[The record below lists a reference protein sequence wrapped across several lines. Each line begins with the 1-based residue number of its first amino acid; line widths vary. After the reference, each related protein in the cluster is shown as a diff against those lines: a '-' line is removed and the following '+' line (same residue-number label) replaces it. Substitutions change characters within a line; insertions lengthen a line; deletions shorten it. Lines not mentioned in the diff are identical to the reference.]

1 MSKMSRYPAFS
12 LLFGWSVLIFGC
24 ASPQLSDSQ
33 YSRNGKNNDCNMQT
47 KDEVFFVDGGT
58 VDRRYT
64 YTYDT
69 NGNVLTEEVDY
80 DADGT
85 VDKLNSWTYTYD
97 SDGNMLSEERD
108 YGADGTGAE
117 RHTYTY
123 DANGNILI
131 EEVSGG
137 GLGNQRYTYT
147 YDSDGNMLTEELE
160 DEGNDWRYTYTYD
173 TNGNMLSEERDYGAD
188 GTVDERYTYTYDA
201 NGNMLSEEVYGA
213 DGTVNERYTYTY
225 DANGNMLSEE
235 VDHDADGTVD
245 KLKSWTYTYDS
256 DGNMLSAEFYG
267 ADGTLSSSY
276 TYTWSCE

>member
-123 DANGNILI
+123 DANGN
-131 EEVSGG
+131 
-137 GLGNQRYTYT
+137 
-147 YDSDGNMLTEELE
+147 
-160 DEGNDWRYTYTYD
+160 
-173 TNGNMLSEERDYGAD
+173 
-188 GTVDERYTYTYDA
+188 
-201 NGNMLSEEVYGA
+201 
-213 DGTVNERYTYTY
+213 
-225 DANGNMLSEE
+225 MLSEE